1 MPSLLKK
8 LITSEYER
16 DFAKADGMV
25 VVSMERVTVKELEK
39 LRRQMV
45 PHGVRLRMVR
55 NSLVRRVLKERGIEF
70 NESVISGNVGFAY
83 GTAEAAIHAAKLLTT
98 PEIKK
103 SGKLALR
110 GGVLEKT
117 VLSPADTMALANVP
131 DKNTLRAQLVGCI
144 QGPGRSLVTLIN
156 ANQSALVRV
165 MQARID
171 KAPPEPDASAGAPAD
186 AAADAPSG
194 AEPAT

>member
-1 MPSLLKK
+1 MPSLVKK

-16 DFAKADGMV
+16 EFAKADGMV
-25 VVSMERVTVKELEK
+25 VVAMERVTVKELEK

-55 NSLVRRVLKERGIEF
+55 NSLVRRVLKERGLQF
-70 NESVISGNVGFAY
+70 SDGVIAGNVGFAY

-110 GGVLEKT
+110 GGMLENT
-117 VLSPADTMALANVP
+117 VLSPADTAALAKVP
-131 DKNTLRAQLVGCI
+131 DKNTLRSQLIGCI
-144 QGPGRSLVTLIN
+144 QGPSRSLVSLLN
-156 ANQSALVRV
+156 ANQSSVVRV
-165 MQARID
+165 LQARVD
-171 KAPPEPDASAGAPAD
+171 QAPPAPESPAESTPAS
-186 AAADAPSG
+186 
-194 AEPAT
+194 

>member
-1 MPSLLKK
+1 M
-8 LITSEYER
+8 
-16 DFAKADGMV
+16 
-25 VVSMERVTVKELEK
+25 RVTVKELEK
-39 LRRQMV
+39 LRRLMV

-55 NSLVRRVLKERGIEF
+55 NSLVRRVLKDRGIEF

-110 GGVLEKT
+110 GGVLENT
-117 VLSPADTMALANVP
+117 VLSPAEAAALAKVP
-131 DKNTLRAQLVGCI
+131 DKQTLRAQLVGCI
-144 QGPGRSLVTLIN
+144 QGPSRSLVSLLN
-156 ANQSALVRV
+156 ANQSSVVRV
-165 MQARID
+165 LQARVD
-171 KAPPEPDASAGAPAD
+171 QAPPAPEAAAESAPA
-186 AAADAPSG
+186 